1 AQASSC
7 WRPGRPSQVV
17 AYAKAYRS
25 GRSTNE
31 GQRGRSQPTG
41 RSSAGRQELGATQ
54 QPFTPSTCSACRHWQ
69 ASFGSSPRSS
79 MIIWLLAAQ
88 HQLLARPVGGE
99 KRRLRTRSWQAS
111 RACVAVA
118 VTATAPASRHVLQD
132 GIPSLL

>member
-1 AQASSC
+1 MTDSLTPAQISAVSAFHSSGRVAQASSS

-79 MIIWLLAAQ
+79 MII
-88 HQLLARPVGGE
+88 
-99 KRRLRTRSWQAS
+99 
-111 RACVAVA
+111 
-118 VTATAPASRHVLQD
+118 
-132 GIPSLL
+132 